1 MAPLWTLLAE
11 VGSEMSDRTYRVSI
25 KSCMGCNCPA
35 WTRTV
40 PRADCKHIR
49 AMKVVMEHGMTNTR
63 VTLTEAG
70 GRWARAQGWNVTLAD
85 RKRAV
90 RTKAAAK
97 KKLAEEQR
105 VERVNQK
112 IKDGKQKRTKSTI
125 IKEIQHD
132 FLKGDV
138 LHIDFNEI
146 SLTKKIHT
154 HIPVVTVGDNIG
166 EHHGGILE
174 HTMRELE
181 ISCLAADLPAEVVVN
196 VENLDMNQSIH
207 VRDIDLGSKVEILN
221 DPAQTVI
228 TVTMPKKVV
237 EEEELEELVEEAAE
251 PEVIGEKE
259 KAAEEEQ
266 QKS

>member
-1 MAPLWTLLAE
+1 MAKVSLAAE
-11 VGSEMSDRTYRVSI
+11 ARSDISQQYLKKIRREGHIPAVVYSVGKESLPIKISTYDFS
-25 KSCMGCNCPA
+25 KLAQG
-35 WTRTV
+35 
-40 PRADCKHIR
+40 
-49 AMKVVMEHGMTNTR
+49 EHGGS
-63 VTLTEAG
+63 LESIIID
-70 GRWARAQGWNVTLAD
+70 L
-85 RKRAV
+85 
-90 RTKAAAK
+90 
-97 KKLAEEQR
+97 
-105 VERVNQK
+105 K
-112 IKDGKQKRTKSTI
+112 IKDGKQKGTKSTI

-181 ISCLAADLPAEVVVN
+181 ISCLPADLPAEVVVN